1 MNLKG
6 GATIPAGAG
15 VVVPVQLVQ
24 MDDYNW
30 GSDAGEFNPYRFL
43 AKSREGSD
51 ILLNKSFS
59 GFHSYPFRC
68 CVYGFHVS
76 YSTFSVMP
84 VLTNHT
90 FPFPF
95 SLRMQQQYMAFT
107 LLYHLPLPIF
117 YAILLHDSL
126 ILYSMNILV

>member
-24 MDDYNW
+24 MNDYNW

-43 AKSREGSD
+43 AKAREGSD

-59 GFHSYPFRC
+59 GFVPTDSHD
-68 CVYGFHVS
+68 VYIVFKFPTVHFHL
-76 YSTFSVMP
+76 Y
-84 VLTNHT
+84 
-90 FPFPF
+90 
-95 SLRMQQQYMAFT
+95 QY
-107 LLYHLPLPIF
+107 
-117 YAILLHDSL
+117 
-126 ILYSMNILV
+126 